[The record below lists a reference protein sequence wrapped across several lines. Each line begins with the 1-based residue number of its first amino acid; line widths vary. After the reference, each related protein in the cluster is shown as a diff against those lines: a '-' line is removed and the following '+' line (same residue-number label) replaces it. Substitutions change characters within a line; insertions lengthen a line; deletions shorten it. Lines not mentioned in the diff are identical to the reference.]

1 MDNTNN
7 ASNVANIILSL
18 TSIMKVMQS
27 QSTDVEIATP
37 VTIQAQSVQP
47 FVSDY
52 CVYENDHELQQITVF
67 NAENRRIVESDMEK
81 CKKYYLPLIIAIGFM
96 SGLVILIVI
105 VVYLDIY
112 G

>member
-52 CVYENDHELQQITVF
+52 CVYENDSVLHT
-67 NAENRRIVESDMEK
+67 ENQGMVRSEIAR
-81 CKKYYLPLIIAIGFM
+81 CKKYYMPIIMIIAAVA
-96 SGLVILIVI
+96 SLAILIVI
-105 VVYLDIY
+105 GVYVDIY

>member
-52 CVYENDHELQQITVF
+52 CVYENDPEFQQITVLHT
-67 NAENRRIVESDMEK
+67 ETRGMVESEMAR
-81 CKKYYLPLIIAIGFM
+81 CKKYYMPIIMIIMVVA
-96 SGLVILIVI
+96 SLAILIVI
-105 VVYLDIY
+105 GVYVDIY

>member
-1 MDNTNN
+1 MALIHVPS
-7 ASNVANIILSL
+7 AS
-18 TSIMKVMQS
+18 
-27 QSTDVEIATP
+27 VEVVRP
-37 VTIQAQSVQP
+37 MTIEAHSVQP
-47 FVSDY
+47 FESDY